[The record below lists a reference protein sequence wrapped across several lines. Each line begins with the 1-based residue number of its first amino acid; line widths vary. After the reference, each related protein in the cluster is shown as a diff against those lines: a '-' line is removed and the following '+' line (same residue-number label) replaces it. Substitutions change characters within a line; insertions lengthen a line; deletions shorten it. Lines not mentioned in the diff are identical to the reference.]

1 MARLF
6 SLPRI
11 MEPLTSLIDQCQSTR
26 GKALVQARV
35 RSKETLGEILDGV
48 ESIRRRIHCESRNL
62 KVRSSGGQASVLLG
76 QESGPFTQPI
86 STGHAAHIVIFG
98 VRPEDF
104 PLLSNRLCAQ
114 PATVSGIRQ
123 GFMSTGRSYN
133 PYNVG

>member
-1 MARLF
+1 MARLL

-48 ESIRRRIHCESRNL
+48 ESVRRRIHCKSGNL

-86 STGHAAHIVIFG
+86 STGHAADIVIFG
-98 VRPEDF
+98 VRPEDSTSF
-104 PLLSNRLCAQ
+104 Q
-114 PATVSGIRQ
+114 PALCSASDRFRHPAGV
-123 GFMSTGRSYN
+123 YEHWEE
-133 PYNVG
+133 